1 MTADELAK
9 DVGERLLSLRTK
21 LGLTQTEVAAKANLS
36 VSYIG
41 MLERG
46 DRLPHID
53 VLFSVASAL
62 DVPLTYFFE
71 EPNEAA
77 DLAYL
82 RTMAPIV
89 LVVKRLRLSPA
100 NIQKAARVVWAGF
113 APFDK
118 MEKPP
123 V

>member
-1 MTADELAK
+1 M
-9 DVGERLLSLRTK
+9 LSLRTK
-21 LGLTQTEVAAKANLS
+21 LGLTQTEVATKANLS

-53 VLFSVASAL
+53 VLFAVASAL